1 MIRRKCRDDTG
12 LSDLLLV
19 DEVLDFVE
27 VSIVSI
33 VLGFCPKGFPL
44 ATVFLLVTRRWML
57 LRLYGLSAGM
67 IRRKCR
73 DDTA

>member
-33 VLGFCPKGFPL
+33 VLGFCP
-44 ATVFLLVTRRWML
+44 
-57 LRLYGLSAGM
+57 
-67 IRRKCR
+67 
-73 DDTA
+73 